1 VNAVCSAASSQA
13 DVASA
18 ISPKTGRSLVVIG
31 LSRTNA
37 VGIRPRNLI
46 AWSRHFIKFTS
57 AGRHLHGL
65 GGQLISIV
73 ALSERGQGG
82 ATITDAARAA
92 LKDLRLVIDSM
103 DDIGG
108 DLMLALGSWRERA
121 AMQLRPHDI
130 ALDWRVAMPQ
140 GLPLHPELRPWH
152 IIQIVR
158 ILDEAVTNAV
168 KHAQARNIALS
179 IETLDDGQGLYGV
192 TGLVPSE
199 TIAVPAS
206 IMAVSPTLSAPAFF
220 DILALLLPVR
230 RPDAI
235 TGSRSRRAG

>member
-1 VNAVCSAASSQA
+1 MNAVCSAASSQA

-46 AWSRHFIKFTS
+46 AWSRHFIKFAS
-57 AGRHLHGL
+57 VGRHLHGL

-92 LKDLRLVIDSM
+92 LRDLRLVIDSM

-121 AMQLRPHDI
+121 AMQLRPHAI

-152 IIQIVR
+152 VIQIVR
-158 ILDEAVTNAV
+158 ILDEAVTQRR
-168 KHAQARNIALS
+168 QARIGPQHRPQHRDARRRPG
-179 IETLDDGQGLYGV
+179 TVWRDQRRGRRQGLC
-192 TGLVPSE
+192 TGLQ
-199 TIAVPAS
+199 
-206 IMAVSPTLSAPAFF
+206 
-220 DILALLLPVR
+220 R
-230 RPDAI
+230 RSRGREPDDA
-235 TGSRSRRAG
+235 GAAQYEKSRRALRGFARSELG